1 MAIKLDRSP
10 KKTES
15 NNRFMA
21 FYYKNMIIKQNPV
34 RKNADMKIPTSNTS
48 KKSNVVTRSEELEL
62 TGEVGAEPG
71 GGVRGKSGDWE

>member
-1 MAIKLDRSP
+1 
-10 KKTES
+10 
-15 NNRFMA
+15 
-21 FYYKNMIIKQNPV
+21 MIIKQNPV